1 MEYRHHGDPLVPR
14 QQRFGAYTRSLM
26 KALDVPVIN
35 RWGLRPALVPGTSEI
50 GAAHGLPRPR
60 RAGPAARASP
70 PSTSTRTCRTTSC
83 WTERQAVQVLAR
95 QPIDTARPHP
105 FIAAGNSEFNTFL
118 WMPPKGQRAGDIVM
132 VDSTNFT
139 TLFGRSES
147 LEAFWRNLAGW
158 SEPRR
163 RRRDEPR
170 AAAARARR
178 RRPAPVVLAG
188 ASRAFCSGA
197 DLKKSLLLLC
207 VFGGS
212 ASAHAQSSVSLSGT
226 IDVAANRVTGS
237 VASRSQ
243 LISGANSS
251 SKLVLRGNEDLG
263 GGMYANF
270 WLESGL
276 NADNGTFQEPSTND
290 QSSAT
295 GPAPA
300 GTQGLTFDRRSFVG
314 LGGTWGEVH
323 MGREESPTYDTFS
336 LKFDLFG
343 VGSGIGLNYT
353 SSINP
358 NQVRMSNDIA
368 YISPKFAGV
377 FANVQHWF
385 GENPS
390 GATTSKDGSGSGI
403 SLTYQGGPIYG
414 VVHYARTDFAAGDAI
429 YRGIAAYY
437 DPGAW
442 KIAFNLNRDDQ
453 GTLMQR
459 GFNVG
464 GLVRVGNIEYK
475 ATYSGLRT
483 STEAGNP
490 EGRKVAVGYVYKISK
505 RTAIYSTLARIFNKN
520 DSALAI
526 GSATTGP
533 NQPSSAFDIGIRH
546 FF

>member
-1 MEYRHHGDPLVPR
+1 M
-14 QQRFGAYTRSLM
+14 
-26 KALDVPVIN
+26 
-35 RWGLRPALVPGTSEI
+35 
-50 GAAHGLPRPR
+50 
-60 RAGPAARASP
+60 
-70 PSTSTRTCRTTSC
+70 
-83 WTERQAVQVLAR
+83 
-95 QPIDTARPHP
+95 
-105 FIAAGNSEFNTFL
+105 
-118 WMPPKGQRAGDIVM
+118 
-132 VDSTNFT
+132 
-139 TLFGRSES
+139 
-147 LEAFWRNLAGW
+147 
-158 SEPRR
+158 
-163 RRRDEPR
+163 
-170 AAAARARR
+170 
-178 RRPAPVVLAG
+178 LAG
-188 ASRAFCSGA
+188 AGRAFCSGA
-197 DLKKSLLLLC
+197 DLKKSLLLLY
-207 VFGGS
+207 VFGVS
-212 ASAHAQSSVSLSGT
+212 ASAHAQSWVSLSGT

-237 VASRSQ
+237 VASRTQ

-276 NADNGTFQEPSTND
+276 NADNGTFQEPSTNN
-290 QSSAT
+290 QSNGS
-295 GPAPA
+295 GPAAA

-358 NQVRMSNDIA
+358 NQVRMSNAIA

-390 GATTSKDGSGSGI
+390 GTATSKDGSGSGI

-414 VVHYARTDFAAGDAI
+414 VVHYARTDFAGSAAI
-429 YRGIAAYY
+429 YRGAAAYY

-442 KIAFNLNRDDQ
+442 KIAFNLNRDAQ

-464 GLVRVGNIEYK
+464 GLVRIGNSEYK

-483 STEAGNP
+483 STAGGNP
-490 EGRKVAVGYVYKISK
+490 EGRKVAVGYVYKFSK
-505 RTAIYSTLARIFNKN
+505 RTAIYSTVARIFNKN

-533 NQPSSAFDIGIRH
+533 NESSSAFDIGIRH